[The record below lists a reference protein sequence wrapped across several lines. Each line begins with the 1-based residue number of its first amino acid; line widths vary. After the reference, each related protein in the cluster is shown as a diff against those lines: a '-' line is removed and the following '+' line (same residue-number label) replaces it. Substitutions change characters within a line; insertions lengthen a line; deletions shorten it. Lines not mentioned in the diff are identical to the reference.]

1 MRLKKVP
8 TLKDRTDLILTDRP
22 ILWLPG
28 SVGVRIQTVKVGFVA
43 IVGRPNVGKSTLV
56 NALLKFKLAAVSPK
70 PQTSRFK
77 IIGIITDEDAQI
89 VLVDTPGI
97 LQKSKYT
104 LHDYMLK
111 EAKTAMAE
119 ADVVLLVVE
128 PKPPGDIEE
137 AILEEFRRS
146 KEKRPVILVINKIDT
161 VHKNALL
168 PIMQTYSEMYDF
180 AEIVPVSA
188 LKGDGL
194 DILLDVIKKHL
205 PEGTPFYP
213 GDEITDKPLRFI
225 IAEIIRERIFVH
237 YREEIPYSTAVKV
250 EEFRESDDPNKP
262 VYIRATI
269 YVERPSQKAIIIGRR
284 GRAIKRVGIEARKQ
298 IEAILGRK
306 VYLDLWVKVKKKW
319 RENLRFIREL
329 ELGL

>member
-1 MRLKKVP
+1 M
-8 TLKDRTDLILTDRP
+8 
-22 ILWLPG
+22 
-28 SVGVRIQTVKVGFVA
+28 KVGFVA
-43 IVGRPNVGKSTLV
+43 VIGRPNVGKSTLV
-56 NALLKFKLAAVSPK
+56 NALLKFKLSAVSPK

-97 LQKSKYT
+97 FQKSKYA

-119 ADVVLLVVE
+119 ADVILFMVE
-128 PKPPGDIEE
+128 PKPPGDVEE
-137 AILEEFRRS
+137 AIINQFKQS
-146 KEKRPVILVINKIDT
+146 PEKKPVILVINKVDT
-161 VHKNALL
+161 VHKNVLL
-168 PIMQTYSEMYDF
+168 PIIQQYSEMYDF
-180 AEIVPVSA
+180 AEVIPVSA

-194 DILLDVIKKHL
+194 DILLEAIKKYL
-205 PEGTPFYP
+205 PEGVPFYP

-237 YREEIPYSTAVKV
+237 YREEVPYSTAVKV
-250 EEFRESDDPNKP
+250 EEFREPEDPNKP
-262 VYIRATI
+262 IYIRAVI
-269 YVERPSQKAIIIGRR
+269 YVERPSQKAIIIGRK
-284 GRAIKRVGIEARKQ
+284 GRAIKRIGIEARKQ
-298 IEAILGRK
+298 IEALLGRK
-306 VYLDLWVKVKKKW
+306 VYLELWVKVKKKW